1 MTLTQHPYH
10 GSEDA
15 GVILLTSDGKNLGEW
30 HYYSDDERKAQ
41 MRAAQYVRDGM
52 KALESAR

>member
-15 GVILLTSDGKNLGEW
+15 GVILLTRDGKNLGEW
-30 HYYSDDERKAQ
+30 HYRDEDERKMQ

-52 KALESAR
+52 KSLEAAQ